1 MKDKNKNFIRDN
13 GKFRNCAINIA
24 KASPFELINE
34 MPDIYGFKAVWGE
47 YIRTLKE
54 AMDSLVFLF
63 LFLIG
68 TILFP
73 ISPLIRAYF
82 SIKRAKKEL
91 QNNKINNESKNNKQ

>member
-1 MKDKNKNFIRDN
+1 
-13 GKFRNCAINIA
+13 
-24 KASPFELINE
+24 
-34 MPDIYGFKAVWGE
+34 
-47 YIRTLKE
+47 LKE

-82 SIKRAKKEL
+82 SIKRAKKEV
-91 QNNKINNESKNNKQ
+91 QNNKINNESKK